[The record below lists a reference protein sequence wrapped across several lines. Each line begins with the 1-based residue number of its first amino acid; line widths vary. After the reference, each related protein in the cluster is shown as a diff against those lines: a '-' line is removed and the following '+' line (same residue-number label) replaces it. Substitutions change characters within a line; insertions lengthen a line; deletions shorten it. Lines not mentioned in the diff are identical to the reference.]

1 MGTET
6 SRTERQALTR
16 INAVL
21 ADCPTGV
28 PMSST
33 WLESKGVY
41 PQLLQKYKESGWLE
55 PLGRGI
61 WIRAGTRP
69 TLAGAVFALQRIGIN
84 AYPAARSALELQ
96 GRSHYVPTGEVPV
109 LHMSLGAGQRMPQW
123 FRAMDFARNLH
134 LLNAS
139 TLFEPV
145 SAGLSEV
152 RSEGVEIKLSSPE
165 RAMVEYCQLLPKHAD
180 FEEARQLM
188 EGLPTLRPRLVQST
202 LQACKS
208 VKAKRLFLALASVVG
223 HSWFSELDQ
232 AQFDLGASNRILP
245 IEGVPHPVY
254 NITVPE
260 AWIVE

>member
-1 MGTET
+1 MGTKT
-6 SRTERQALTR
+6 LRDDHPSLTR

-21 ADCPTGV
+21 GDCPAGV
-28 PMSST
+28 PMTSA

-41 PQLLQKYKESGWLE
+41 PQLLQRYKETGWLE
-55 PLGRGI
+55 SLGRGI

-69 TLAGAVFALQRIGIN
+69 TLPGAVFALQRIGIN

-96 GRSHYVPTGEVPV
+96 GRSHYVPTGEAPV

-123 FRAMDFARNLH
+123 FRQMDFAYNLH
-134 LLNAS
+134 MLNAS
-139 TLFEPV
+139 ALFEPV

-165 RAMVEYCQLLPKHAD
+165 RAMLEYCQLLPKHAD

-208 VKAKRLFLALASVVG
+208 VKAKRLFLALASAVG
-223 HSWFSELDQ
+223 HGWFNELDQ
-232 AQFDLGASNRILP
+232 EQIDLGASNRVLP

-254 NITVPE
+254 DITVPNT
-260 AWIVE
+260 WIVQ